1 MEEQL
6 YKTMYLKMMNAC
18 EEAMELPI
26 RAQRECEELY
36 LSQED
41 FPSQEIKKGAEEFSP
56 FFDLS
61 GAAHRFSPRV
71 VSLIIPPASPG
82 H

>member
-18 EEAMELPI
+18 EEAMELLI

-41 FPSQEIKKGAEEFSP
+41 FPSQEIKKELSNSAT
-56 FFDLS
+56 FF
-61 GAAHRFSPRV
+61 
-71 VSLIIPPASPG
+71 
-82 H
+82 

>member
-1 MEEQL
+1 MAAPTGCSYEVRWWEEQL

-18 EEAMELPI
+18 EEAMELLI

-41 FPSQEIKKGAEEFSP
+41 FPSQEIKKGAT
-56 FFDLS
+56 
-61 GAAHRFSPRV
+61 
-71 VSLIIPPASPG
+71 
-82 H
+82 

>member
-18 EEAMELPI
+18 EEAMELLI

-41 FPSQEIKKGAEEFSP
+41 FSLLVIKNGAT
-56 FFDLS
+56 
-61 GAAHRFSPRV
+61 
-71 VSLIIPPASPG
+71 
-82 H
+82 

>member
-1 MEEQL
+1 MEDQL

-18 EEAMELPI
+18 EEAMELLI

-41 FPSQEIKKGAEEFSP
+41 FPSQEIKKGAE
-56 FFDLS
+56 
-61 GAAHRFSPRV
+61 
-71 VSLIIPPASPG
+71 
-82 H
+82 